1 MKPPYFGYFALNPY
15 SKARTFDECLQEC
28 DGNMDYYDP
37 IEDFL
42 DHTLFKIFS
51 PEGETH
57 DFYVYC
63 GDEED
68 IILSN
73 IYQISLKEITHE
85 SDHQFPNRN
94 QE

>member
-1 MKPPYFGYFALNPY
+1 
-15 SKARTFDECLQEC
+15 
-28 DGNMDYYDP
+28 MDYYDP

-68 IILSN
+68 VILSN

-85 SDHQFPNRN
+85 SDHQIPNRN